1 MILKLFNY
9 FLIFFLL
16 QSCSGGRIGNFLE
29 ASFKN
34 IDPNASKIDQSNLK
48 NNNNK
53 VLIQAKDLGNFNK
66 KETRKISNDSLETT
80 VSKINPLVKQNLQ
93 TKNISNS
100 KNKANKKNIIQD
112 QKKIKKIDFGNQSYK
127 VIIILKNVDP
137 KAPSKNFSNVL
148 KNSNINFEIE
158 KIERFLEND

>member
-1 MILKLFNY
+1 MNLKLFNY

-34 IDPNASKIDQSNLK
+34 IDPNASKIDQTNLK
-48 NNNNK
+48 NNNK
-53 VLIQAKDLGNFNK
+53 VLIQKKDFKNLNK
-66 KETRKISNDSLETT
+66 KETSKISKDSSKKT
-80 VSKINPLVKQNLQ
+80 VTKINTLEKQNLQ
-93 TKNISNS
+93 TENMSNS
-100 KNKANKKNIIQD
+100 KSKVNKNNIIQD
-112 QKKIKKIDFGNQSYK
+112 QKKLKKIDFENQSYK
-127 VIIILKNVDP
+127 VIIILKDVDP
-137 KAPSKNFSNVL
+137 KAPSKIFSDVL

>member
-9 FLIFFLL
+9 FLILFLL

-34 IDPNASKIDQSNLK
+34 IDPNASKIDQTNLK
-48 NNNNK
+48 NNNK
-53 VLIQAKDLGNFNK
+53 VLIQKKDFKNLNK
-66 KETRKISNDSLETT
+66 KETSKISKDSSKKT
-80 VSKINPLVKQNLQ
+80 VTKINTLEKQNLQ
-93 TKNISNS
+93 TENMSNS
-100 KNKANKKNIIQD
+100 KSKVNKNNIIQD
-112 QKKIKKIDFGNQSYK
+112 QKKLKKIDFENQSYK
-127 VIIILKNVDP
+127 VIIILKDVDP
-137 KAPSKNFSNVL
+137 KAPSKIFSDVL

>member
-9 FLIFFLL
+9 FLILFLL

-34 IDPNASKIDQSNLK
+34 IDPNSSKIDQANQ

-53 VLIQAKDLGNFNK
+53 VLIQKKDFKNLNK
-66 KETRKISNDSLETT
+66 KETSKISKDSLKKT
-80 VSKINPLVKQNLQ
+80 VSKINTLEKQNLQ
-93 TKNISNS
+93 TENMSNS
-100 KNKANKKNIIQD
+100 KSKVNKNNIIQD
-112 QKKIKKIDFGNQSYK
+112 QNKIKKIDFENQSYK
-127 VIIILKNVDP
+127 VIIILKDVDP
-137 KAPSKNFSNVL
+137 KAPSKIFSDVL

>member
-1 MILKLFNY
+1 VILKLFNY
-9 FLIFFLL
+9 FLILFLL

-34 IDPNASKIDQSNLK
+34 IDPNSSKIDQTNQ

-53 VLIQAKDLGNFNK
+53 VLIQKKDFKNLNK
-66 KETRKISNDSLETT
+66 KETSKISKDSLKKT
-80 VSKINPLVKQNLQ
+80 VSKINTLEKQNLQ
-93 TKNISNS
+93 TENMSNS
-100 KNKANKKNIIQD
+100 KSKVNKNNIIQD
-112 QKKIKKIDFGNQSYK
+112 QNKIKKIDFENQSYK
-127 VIIILKNVDP
+127 VIIILKDVDP
-137 KAPSKNFSNVL
+137 KAPSKIFSDVL

>member
-9 FLIFFLL
+9 FLILFLL

-34 IDPNASKIDQSNLK
+34 IDPNASKIDQTNLK
-48 NNNNK
+48 NSNK
-53 VLIQAKDLGNFNK
+53 VLIQKKDFKNLNK
-66 KETRKISNDSLETT
+66 KETSKISKDSSKKT
-80 VSKINPLVKQNLQ
+80 VTKINTLEKQNLQ
-93 TKNISNS
+93 TENMSNS
-100 KNKANKKNIIQD
+100 KSKVNKNNIIQD
-112 QKKIKKIDFGNQSYK
+112 QNKIKKIDFENQSYK
-127 VIIILKNVDP
+127 VIIILKDVDP
-137 KAPSKNFSNVL
+137 KAPSKIFSDVL

>member
-9 FLIFFLL
+9 FLILFLL

-34 IDPNASKIDQSNLK
+34 IDPNSSKIDQTNQ

-53 VLIQAKDLGNFNK
+53 VLIQKKDFKNLNK
-66 KETRKISNDSLETT
+66 KETSKISKDSLKKT
-80 VSKINPLVKQNLQ
+80 VSKINTLEKQNLQ
-93 TKNISNS
+93 TENMSNS
-100 KNKANKKNIIQD
+100 KSKVNKNNIIQD
-112 QKKIKKIDFGNQSYK
+112 QNKIKKIDFENQSYK
-127 VIIILKNVDP
+127 VIIILKDVDP
-137 KAPSKNFSNVL
+137 KAPSKIFSDVL